1 MLKLLTGIFI
11 KDSENTKDP
20 KVRGAYGMLC
30 GIYGIFLNLVLFAGK
45 YIAGTLSGS
54 MAIVADG
61 FNSLSDA
68 GSSIISL
75 LGFALAGKKPDPDH
89 PFGHG
94 RIEYLTGLIISVIII
109 IVGLELLKGSILKII
124 HPEPI
129 VPGLLTAL
137 ILLASIAVKL
147 YMNAYNRTIGKK
159 INSGAMLASA
169 TDSLS
174 DSVATAVVLISM
186 GISFFFHIN
195 IDAYAGLLVSGFI
208 IIGGFGSVKD
218 TLNPLLGQ
226 APDPELVKGIE
237 ELVLSHHELLGVH
250 DLVIHDY
257 GPGRL
262 MASLHAEV
270 NGKGDI
276 FVLHDVIDRA
286 ENEIY
291 QKFGCVATIHMDPL
305 DVDNPEVSKMR
316 KAVAKKLMELNSNL
330 TIHDFRMVPG
340 NTHTNLIFD
349 AVFPVTV
356 KDSDSELAKKVQE
369 LIKESWPEC
378 IAVVKI
384 DRDYTAGIC

>member
-1 MLKLLTGIFI
+1 MLKLLTRIFI
-11 KDSENTKDP
+11 KDSENVKDP

-30 GIYGIFLNLVLFAGK
+30 GIYGIFLNLVLFVGK
-45 YIAGTLSGS
+45 YLAGTLSGS
-54 MAIVADG
+54 MAIVADA

-94 RIEYLTGLIISVIII
+94 RIEYLTGLMLSLIII
-109 IVGLELLKGSILKII
+109 TVGFELLKSSVEKII
-124 HPEPI
+124 HPEAV
-129 VPGLLTAL
+129 VPGLLPAI
-137 ILLASIAVKL
+137 ILLVSILVKM
-147 YMNAYNRTIGKK
+147 YMARYNKKIGKK
-159 INSGAMLASA
+159 INSATMMASA
-169 TDSLS
+169 TDSIS
-174 DSVATAVVLISM
+174 DSVATTVVLLSM
-186 GISFFFHIN
+186 GVSYFFHIN

-208 IIGGFGSVKD
+208 LLGGFGSAKD
-218 TLNPLLGQ
+218 TISPLLGQ

-237 ELVLSHHELLGVH
+237 ELVLSHEELLGVH
-250 DLVIHDY
+250 DLIVHDY

-291 QKFGCVATIHMDPL
+291 EKFGCLATIHMDPL
-305 DVDNPEVSKMR
+305 DMDNTENSRTR
-316 KAVAKKLMELNSNL
+316 KAIAKKLKELNPDV

-340 NTHTNLIFD
+340 HTHTNLIFD
-349 AVFPVTV
+349 AVFPVNV
-356 KDSDSELAKKVQE
+356 KESDEELVKRIQA
-369 LIKESWPEC
+369 LIKEDWPDYN
-378 IAVVKI
+378 AVVKI
-384 DRDYTAGIC
+384 DRDYTGGV